1 MTKGW
6 AAGLKGLAIATA
18 LAFAGTTMAQE
29 AAPAPAAAPVAAV
42 ATTAAAPAA
51 GAPVVAAATTAAP
64 ATTAASAAADAA
76 RQHVAT
82 QSDALAGYE
91 RMAPTPGIG
100 MPVPK
105 GIAIQEQFTPIG
117 REAQFMLEKVLNP
130 LIGVISVVVLGLLL
144 WVVFRYRS
152 GAVETPSTTTHNFTI
167 EVVWTLLPA
176 VILLGVAFPSF
187 RLLANQ
193 YNPPKADV
201 TVKVTGY
208 QWYWGYEYPDYGG
221 ISFDSVPLT
230 KEEAA
235 KNGEP
240 YLLGVDNRLVVPA
253 GATVK
258 VLITA
263 ADVLHSFAVPSF
275 WVKMDAVPG
284 RINETWFKVDRPGVY
299 YGQCSELCG
308 TKHGFMPIAIEV
320 LPEEDFKRWVR
331 MKQQQDGIEP
341 TGPGIAVATTAITP
355 AQIAGAVRTAVSAAA
370 PAAAP
375 AAPVSTSAPAKADA
389 PAA

>member
-29 AAPAPAAAPVAAV
+29 AAPEAAPASVAAPVAA
-42 ATTAAAPAA
+42 
-51 GAPVVAAATTAAP
+51 AATTATAP
-64 ATTAASAAADAA
+64 AVAAAAVADAA
-76 RQHVAT
+76 QQHVAT
-82 QSDALAGYE
+82 QSDALVGYE

-117 REAQFMLEKVLNP
+117 QEAQFMLEKILNP
-130 LIGVISVVVLGLLL
+130 IIGVISVFVLGLLL

-152 GAVETPSTTTHNFTI
+152 AAVETPSTTTHNFTI

-230 KEEAA
+230 KEEAE

-263 ADVLHSFAVPSF
+263 ADVLHSFAIPSF

-355 AQIAGAVRTAVSAAA
+355 AQVAGAVRAAVPAAAPQITTEA

-375 AAPVSTSAPAKADA
+375 AAPVSTSAPAKAGA

>member
-6 AAGLKGLAIATA
+6 AAGLKGLAIAAT
-18 LAFAGTTMAQE
+18 LAFAGTSMAQE
-29 AAPAPAAAPVAAV
+29 AAPAAV
-42 ATTAAAPAA
+42 APAVAAAPAA
-51 GAPVVAAATTAAP
+51 VVAPVVAP
-64 ATTAASAAADAA
+64 VVADAA
-76 RQHVAT
+76 AT
-82 QSDALAGYE
+82 HAAAQSDALAGYS

-100 MPVPK
+100 QPVPR

-117 REAQFMLEKVLNP
+117 QEAQVLLENILNP
-130 LIGVISVVVLGLLL
+130 IIGVISVFVLGLLL

-152 GAVETPSTTTHNFTI
+152 AAVETPSTTTHNFTI
-167 EVVWTLLPA
+167 EVIWTLVPA
-176 VILLGVAFPSF
+176 LILLFIAFPSF
-187 RLLANQ
+187 KLLANQ
-193 YNPPKADV
+193 YSPPKADV

-221 ISFDSVPLT
+221 ISFDSVPLS
-230 KEEAA
+230 KEEAEKA
-235 KNGEP
+235 GEP
-240 YLLGVDNRLVVPA
+240 YLLEVDNRLVVPA
-253 GATVK
+253 GKTVK
-258 VLITA
+258 VLVTA
-263 ADVLHSFAVPSF
+263 ADVLHSFAIPSF

-320 LPEEDFKRWVR
+320 LSEEDFKRWVR
-331 MKQQQDGIEP
+331 LKQQQDGIEP
-341 TGPGIAVATTAITP
+341 TGPGIAAEQVALTP
-355 AQIAGAVRTAVSAAA
+355 AAVAGAVRAAVAPAPAITTEA

-375 AAPVSTSAPAKADA
+375 AAE

>member
-29 AAPAPAAAPVAAV
+29 AAPEAAAPAPVAATV
-42 ATTAAAPAA
+42 A
-51 GAPVVAAATTAAP
+51 TAAP
-64 ATTAASAAADAA
+64 ATAAAAA
-76 RQHVAT
+76 AVTQAAQQHVAT

-117 REAQFMLEKVLNP
+117 QEAQFMLEKVLNP
-130 LIGVISVVVLGLLL
+130 IIAVISVFVLGLML

-152 GAVETPSTTTHNFTI
+152 AAVETPSSTTHNFTI

-176 VILLGVAFPSF
+176 VILLGIAFPSF

-230 KEEAA
+230 KDEAA

-253 GATVK
+253 GKTVK
-258 VLITA
+258 VLVTA
-263 ADVLHSFAVPSF
+263 ADVLHSFAMPSF

-331 MKQQQDGIEP
+331 LKQQQDGIEP
-341 TGPGIAVATTAITP
+341 TGPGIAVATTALTP
-355 AQIAGAVRTAVSAAA
+355 AQVAGAVRAAVTPAAAPQITTEA

-375 AAPVSTSAPAKADA
+375 AAP
-389 PAA
+389 AA

>member
-6 AAGLKGLAIATA
+6 ASGLKTA
-18 LAFAGTTMAQE
+18 AVVAALMMAGAAPAQE
-29 AAPAPAAAPVAAV
+29 AAPAPAAAATPEVAAPAAPPAPADV
-42 ATTAAAPAA
+42 AATAAAPAA
-51 GAPVVAAATTAAP
+51 APMD
-64 ATTAASAAADAA
+64 S
-76 RQHVAT
+76 
-82 QSDALAGYE
+82 ALAGYE

-105 GIAIQEQFTPIG
+105 GIAIQDQFTPIG
-117 REAQFMLEKVLNP
+117 QEAKFLLENILNP
-130 LIGVISVVVLGLLL
+130 LIAIISVFVLALMI
-144 WVVFRYRS
+144 WVVVRYRS
-152 GAVETPSTTTHNFTI
+152 AAVETPSTTTHNFTI
-167 EVVWTLLPA
+167 EVVWTLIPA
-176 VILLGVAFPSF
+176 LILLAIAFPSF

-193 YNPPKADV
+193 YDPPKADI

-221 ISFDSVPLT
+221 ISFDSVMLS
-230 KEEAA
+230 EADA
-235 KNGEP
+235 KKNGEP
-240 YLLGVDNRLVVPA
+240 YQLAVDNRIVVPA
-253 GATVK
+253 GKTVK
-258 VLITA
+258 LLITA

-308 TKHGFMPIAIEV
+308 TKHGFMPIAVEV

-341 TGPGIAVATTAITP
+341 TGPGIAVAAAAPAPATP
-355 AQIAGAVRTAVSAAA
+355 VATPVSTGAPAA

-375 AAPVSTSAPAKADA
+375 AA
-389 PAA
+389 